1 MIARRIA
8 YVTFSVQSLCGLIFH
23 QNYNQLF
30 PNADATLAEKA
41 RHKKLLGYH
50 DIRVGNE
57 PDKRLSLFLGTNLP
71 KVLPVA
77 RDRFEIFKDLLTEY
91 STRQIHY
98 DAFAAIV
105 ATRARELG
113 LR

>member
-1 MIARRIA
+1 M
-8 YVTFSVQSLCGLIFH
+8 TFSVLNPCGLIFH

-30 PNADATLAEKA
+30 PNADAPLAEKA
-41 RHKKLLGYH
+41 RDKKLLGYH

-57 PDKRLSLFLGTNLP
+57 PDKRLSTFVHTKLP

-77 RDRFEIFKDLLTEY
+77 RRNFEIFKDLLTEY
-91 STRQIHY
+91 GTGQIHY
-98 DAFAAIV
+98 DAFAAR
-105 ATRARELG
+105 AAKRAREIG